1 MSIVRENG
9 RERNAFPPVSHGKSC
24 LFALLV
30 KLLGVIEHLALGVR
44 VEHDLLRRAVVE
56 DAQGV
61 RPRLDVFS
69 AGVLVDVPRVAHAL
83 DGVLGKHDSVGHVF
97 ALRVAAGPH
106 HAAGGGVTP
115 LVVQKVHTRAERG
128 VGREHER
135 AAVLERGD
143 DLGRV
148 GAVGLGGLEV
158 VVGDDHVAVGH
169 ELRRVVLGGV
179 GGRVLDLGLKV
190 AGEQVADLRV
200 AVEDGVDFEVE
211 PHHARGLL
219 GVAAH
224 ERVGVA
230 HVELRRRREAVVAHD
245 RAQRAHARQD
255 ALGAAAE
262 AVVAVGHGRADG
274 DLVVGGHD
282 VGIDLDGHVVGRVAD
297 EHMVKEQV
305 VVVHLVVFDDLLAEL
320 AHELR
325 AVHDTVGAERDDE
338 PDVLLRH
345 AGGAQLRDDGLGD
358 RLARRRAGDVVDD
371 DDGALLAGGAL
382 GDGLGAD
389 GGVDL
394 LRDLRLGQG
403 RGVIAVDLGDM
414 HVPVVG
420 ERDRDRLVAVVAVGR
435 QVKCFHRESSW
446 DRRAFS
452 SSASCSI
459 RHSRYGP
466 VSVRWS

>member
-1 MSIVRENG
+1 M
-9 RERNAFPPVSHGKSC
+9 A
-24 LFALLV
+24 
-30 KLLGVIEHLALGVR
+30 
-44 VEHDLLRRAVVE
+44 
-56 DAQGV
+56 
-61 RPRLDVFS
+61 
-69 AGVLVDVPRVAHAL
+69 
-83 DGVLGKHDSVGHVF
+83 
-97 ALRVAAGPH
+97 
-106 HAAGGGVTP
+106 P

-169 ELRRVVLGGV
+169 ELCRVVLGGV

-200 AVEDGVDFEVE
+200 AVEDGVDLEVE

-245 RAQRAHARQD
+245 RAQRAHARQN

-262 AVVAVGHGRADG
+262 AVVAVRHGRADG

-282 VGIDLDGHVVGRVAD
+282 VGIDLHGHIVARVAD
-297 EHMVKEQV
+297 KDVVKEQV
-305 VVVHLVVFDDLLAEL
+305 VVVHLVVLDELLAEL

-325 AVHDTVGAERDDE
+325 AVHDAVGAKRDDE
-338 PDVLLRH
+338 PDVLVRH
-345 AGGAQLRDDGLGD
+345 AGGVQLRDDGAGD
-358 RLARRRAGDVVDD
+358 GLARRGAGDVVDD
-371 DDGALLAGGAL
+371 DDGALFPGGAL
-382 GDGLGAD
+382 ADGLGAD
-389 GGVDL
+389 GGVEL
-394 LRDLRLGQG
+394 FADLRLGQR
-403 RGVIAVDLGDM
+403 RGVIAVDPGDVY
-414 HVPVVG
+414 VPVIR
-420 ERDRDRLVAVVAVGR
+420 ERDRDRPVAVVAVSG
-435 QVKCFHRESSW
+435 QLECFHSLASCA
-446 DRRAFS
+446 RRFFPS
-452 SSASCSI
+452 SSFCSI
-459 RHSRYGP
+459 RHSRYAP
-466 VSVRWS
+466 VSARCSYTAAAAASSSRSRSA